1 MNNEDAQLQAEAI
14 EVLNTI
20 EDSVEYLC
28 GEFQL
33 SGEKVW
39 TMISAL
45 SDVKLKQFPPEDEE
59 QFQED

>member
-28 GEFQL
+28 REFQL

-59 QFQED
+59 QFTKD

>member
-28 GEFQL
+28 REFQL

>member
-14 EVLNTI
+14 EVLNTS

-28 GEFQL
+28 REFQL

>member
-28 GEFQL
+28 REFQL

-59 QFQED
+59 QFTED

>member
-1 MNNEDAQLQAEAI
+1 MNNEAAQLQAEAI
-14 EVLNTI
+14 EGLNTI

-28 GEFQL
+28 REFQL

>member
-28 GEFQL
+28 REFQL

-59 QFQED
+59 QFTKA